1 MTLPASGPL
10 AISDINTEI
19 GQAPTYSSS
28 LSFLN
33 GLLKSPPAS
42 PNMSAFYSKAYY
54 QSNKDGNCNN
64 GNCSESGGPNGN
76 CADNC
81 NCGNINCSN
90 CIITGP
96 SDCSNCSNCNAINC
110 ANCDSQPYLQGDC
123 NCACSYN
130 CTQNAPSYNCTAAST
145 SYACAC
151 ACWICA
157 CACW

>member
-10 AISDINTEI
+10 TIADINVEI
-19 GQAPTYSSS
+19 GRASTFSSS

-33 GLLKSPPAS
+33 GLLKSAPAT
-42 PNMSAFYSKAYY
+42 PNISAFYNKAYY
-54 QSNKDGNCNN
+54 QSNNLGNCNN
-64 GNCSESGGPNGN
+64 GNCAESGGPNGN
-76 CADNC
+76 CTSNC
-81 NCGNINCSN
+81 NCGDTNCSN

-96 SDCSNCSNCNAINC
+96 SDCGNCSNCNAINC
-110 ANCDSQPYLQGDC
+110 ANCDSQPFLQNNC

-130 CTQNAPSYNCTAAST
+130 CTQNAPSYNCNTTTT
-145 SYACAC
+145 SYNCAC